1 MTSLKVKL
9 HDFFYEHI
17 KILDQAQKKRS
28 VSWNMFFW
36 INAFA
41 IEIWKNL
48 SKTFLFLQIANLS
61 DTHFL

>member
-28 VSWNMFFW
+28 VS
-36 INAFA
+36 
-41 IEIWKNL
+41 
-48 SKTFLFLQIANLS
+48 
-61 DTHFL
+61 